1 MIFYFSGTG
10 NSQLVA
16 KQIGKA
22 IGDEVISI
30 NERMKTK
37 ETYTSKSP
45 FVFVAPTY
53 CWRLPRVVEQ
63 WILNQHFQGHREAY
77 FILSCGG
84 SVGNAGAYAKKLCE
98 KMKFR
103 FRGLAPVIMPENYVA
118 MFATPDKEACRA
130 IIEKALPEIK
140 KLVEY
145 IQKGKDLPKAAIS
158 VNDRLLSGPVN
169 VVYYPLIVRDK
180 GFHVTDKCISCGKCA
195 KRCPLDNIR
204 MTDKKPVWLGN
215 CTHCMACIG
224 GCPVEAIEY
233 KSKSQGKPR
242 YYIMEE

>member
-10 NSQLVA
+10 NSQLAA

-22 IGDEVISI
+22 IGDEVLSI
-30 NERMKTK
+30 NQRMKTK
-37 ETYTSKSP
+37 RTYTSKHP

-53 CWRLPRVVEQ
+53 CWRMPRVVWQ
-63 WILNQHFQGHREAY
+63 WIMDQQFEGCREAY
-77 FILSCGG
+77 FILTCGG
-84 SVGNAGAYAKKLCE
+84 SVGNARSYAKKLCD
-98 KMKFR
+98 KKKLR

-118 MFATPDKEACRA
+118 MFSTPDKDESKI
-130 IIEKALPEIK
+130 IIEKATRAIARWSDM
-140 KLVEY
+140 
-145 IQKGKDLPKAAIS
+145 IRAGKDLPAPDVSIK
-158 VNDRLLSGPVN
+158 DRIQSGPVN

-180 GFHVTDKCISCGKCA
+180 GFHVSDGCISCGKCA
-195 KRCPLDNIR
+195 RRCPLENIR
-204 MTDKKPVWLGN
+204 MVDKKPVWLGN

-233 KSKSQGKPR
+233 KKTSQGKPR

>member
-10 NSQLVA
+10 NSQLA
-16 KQIGKA
+16 ARQIGEA
-22 IGDEVISI
+22 IDDEVRSI
-30 NERMKTK
+30 NEHMKTR
-37 ETYTSKSP
+37 ETYTSKRP

-53 CWRLPRVVEQ
+53 CWRMPRVVGQ
-63 WILNQHFQGHREAY
+63 WIMAQQFKGCREAY
-77 FILSCGG
+77 FILTCGS
-84 SVGNAGAYAKKLCE
+84 SVGNAGGYAVKLCNKKKL
-98 KMKFR
+98 R
-103 FRGLAPVIMPENYVA
+103 FRGLAPVVMPENYVA
-118 MFATPDKEACRA
+118 MFSTPDKVESRA
-130 IIEKALPEIK
+130 IIEKALPEII
-140 KLVEY
+140 KLAEY
-145 IQKGKDLPKAAIS
+145 IQKGMDFPKAAIS

-169 VVYYPLIVRDK
+169 VVYYPLIVRDQ

-195 KRCPLDNIR
+195 RRCPLENIR

-233 KSKSQGKPR
+233 KTKSKGKHR